1 MTRTEQAA
9 QLTQHQGE
17 RAMRTATT
25 HPTFALDP
33 QVEQALEPAAPATF
47 MGISL
52 PCPRCLE
59 PKAQLSLNLGTC
71 EVHCE
76 ECGEEFT
83 LGDVREIVG
92 RWGAALRWLDSVNDY
107 LPQA

>member
-1 MTRTEQAA
+1 MSQTTIQTTE
-9 QLTQHQGE
+9 
-17 RAMRTATT
+17 
-25 HPTFALDP
+25 
-33 QVEQALEPAAPATF
+33 AAPATF
-47 MGISL
+47 TGITL

-76 ECGEEFT
+76 ECGEDFT
-83 LGDVREIVG
+83 LDDVREIVG